1 MEEGEAKLNDAKT
14 TLDNSRQE
22 FLNQGINPDESTN
35 GLKEKIENLKSL
47 SKTMTSL
54 SNDIKTTVNNLSGN
68 EKYQLKRFSTGKV

>member
-14 TLDNSRQE
+14 ILDNSRQE

-35 GLKEKIENLKSL
+35 GLKDKIENKSL

-54 SNDIKTTVNNLSGN
+54 SNDIKIQLIIFQ
-68 EKYQLKRFSTGKV
+68 EMKKYQQKRFSTGKV